1 MSLPLSEQQFSS
13 RSENYQHQ
21 MLHAKMLNKK
31 QIRAQAEASADMAWD
46 Y

>member
-1 MSLPLSEQQFSS
+1 
-13 RSENYQHQ
+13 
-21 MLHAKMLNKK
+21 MLHAKMLNKKQIKLVKKNKK